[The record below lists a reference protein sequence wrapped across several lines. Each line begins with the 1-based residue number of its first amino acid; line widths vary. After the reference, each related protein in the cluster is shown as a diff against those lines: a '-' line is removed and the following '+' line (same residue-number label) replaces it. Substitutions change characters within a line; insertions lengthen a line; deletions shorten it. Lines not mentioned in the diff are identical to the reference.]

1 VKYESIII
9 ETDTGSR
16 NRLKQA
22 ALAVPEFGKVEFQS
36 SPAEAIYRLNNG
48 PERCDLVFISYR
60 FDQASIMS
68 FIREAKNAKQGQ
80 DAAFIMILESDDNDA
95 SKVATNMLVGAD
107 GLLFEPFSVDQLVD
121 ITRLASKVKKE
132 RVETR
137 EKAALQ
143 FMVNDTITQVDTLA
157 SLKKMGYDV
166 GTTLRKFRELCS
178 VLQTLE
184 PTSREAYYQIA
195 IEAFQAAPIPKP
207 LVGRVQYGGVS
218 SRIKKKMENKVIER
232 IAGANSSKQP

>member
-1 VKYESIII
+1 MKYESIII

-95 SKVATNMLVGAD
+95 SKVATNMLVAT
-107 GLLFEPFSVDQLVD
+107 FE
-121 ITRLASKVKKE
+121 
-132 RVETR
+132 
-137 EKAALQ
+137 
-143 FMVNDTITQVDTLA
+143 A
-157 SLKKMGYDV
+157 SLSSD
-166 GTTLRKFRELCS
+166 
-178 VLQTLE
+178 
-184 PTSREAYYQIA
+184 SRIIINAA
-195 IEAFQAAPIPKP
+195 SCPCLAFFA
-207 LVGRVQYGGVS
+207 
-218 SRIKKKMENKVIER
+218 SRIKLMIE
-232 IAGANSSKQP
+232 AWSKR